1 MVGRR
6 AVLGIL
12 AAGAAVVL
20 AGCNGISHERFEPV
34 RYRLTAEVE
43 TPEGVRIG
51 SSVIEV
57 TWGASRL
64 DGPFGGAG
72 YSVKGEAAAVDLP
85 GGQTLFV
92 LLSSADDVDWAAW
105 VIKRIPTAGKAEQ
118 AIPESS
124 DPKARIASARREL
137 DLIRADRAIHPV
149 WSSAPPHQ
157 IAGLSAPT
165 LVRFRD
171 VANPKSVEQVDPDN
185 LVKSFG
191 PGYRLKSLTVQMTD
205 AFVTTGIEKRLGWLG
220 KHAGSLVQYPSNKPI
235 SEIPE
240 VHRLTE
246 QAFEQGTV
254 K

>member
-1 MVGRR
+1 MMARR
-6 AVLGIL
+6 SVLGLL
-12 AAGAAVVL
+12 AVSVSAIVAA
-20 AGCNGISHERFEPV
+20 CNGVMHERFEPV

-64 DGPFGGAG
+64 NGPFGGSG
-72 YSVKGEAAAVDLP
+72 YSVRGEAAAVDLP

-118 AIPESS
+118 AKPEAS
-124 DPKARIASARREL
+124 DLEARIASARREL
-137 DLIRADRAIHPV
+137 DLIRADRAVHLV
-149 WSSAPPHQ
+149 WSPTVPHGIPGLTPPTM
-157 IAGLSAPT
+157 I
-165 LVRFRD
+165 RFRD
-171 VANPKSVEQVDPDN
+171 LRDPKSVELVDPDD
-185 LVKSFG
+185 LTKAFG
-191 PGYRLKSLTVQMTD
+191 PGYRLKALAVQ
-205 AFVTTGIEKRLGWLG
+205 VTHEPVTSGIQKRLGWLRN
-220 KHAGSLVQYPSNKPI
+220 HAGSLVQYPSQTPI

-240 VHRLTE
+240 VHRLTNRS
-246 QAFEQGTV
+246 FEQGTV